1 MRTTPAPAPRPVGA
15 RLAWLHSS
23 NPGFRPQSAG
33 EHREAG
39 CGRYHAA
46 NEELTQASGG
56 IILDHT
62 GNEARFKCTQCGRV
76 WRESE
81 LRPRLLYCT
90 CGSSSYTRY
99 YG

>member
-1 MRTTPAPAPRPVGA
+1 MAENETTKTSEDQ
-15 RLAWLHSS
+15 LLSD
-23 NPGFRPQSAG
+23 
-33 EHREAG
+33 
-39 CGRYHAA
+39 
-46 NEELTQASGG
+46 EELTQASGG

-62 GNEARFKCTQCGRV
+62 GNEVRFKCTQCGRV